1 MPYEVD
7 KYTYQTFYSEADKA
21 FVATVLEFPSLS
33 WVDENRQVAAE
44 GIVRLVAEVAEDMET
59 SEEEL
64 PAPLGERRFSGKL
77 SLRLT
82 PEQHRRVALQAA
94 QQNVSI
100 NRYIAA
106 RV

>member
-1 MPYEVD
+1 MLYEVN
-7 KYTYQTFYSEADKA
+7 KYTYQTFYSEEDGE
-21 FVATVLEFPSLS
+21 FVASVLEFPSLS
-33 WVDENRQVAAE
+33 WVDKTREEASQ
-44 GIVRLVAEVAEDMET
+44 GIVRLVAEIVQDMELAG
-59 SEEEL
+59 EEV
-64 PAPLGERRFSGKL
+64 PVPLGERRYSGKL

-82 PEQHRRVALQAA
+82 PEQHRRVAMQAA